1 MGEQAILNSM
11 KTLKHLCRSFLL
23 VSVKYGL
30 ILNLITQICDSKYT
44 LHKTKHLL
52 VSVTLLFH
60 TKCQIHDKAHLQ
72 HTGDR
77 WHQSC
82 QLNLPC
88 ANFSRLFEIPDI
100 LHNNVACMCEKG
112 DVPEPSICQ

>member
-60 TKCQIHDKAHLQ
+60 TKHQIHDKHIFNTQVASILSAKF
-72 HTGDR
+72 TM
-77 WHQSC
+77 C
-82 QLNLPC
+82 T
-88 ANFSRLFEIPDI
+88 LF
-100 LHNNVACMCEKG
+100 
-112 DVPEPSICQ
+112 